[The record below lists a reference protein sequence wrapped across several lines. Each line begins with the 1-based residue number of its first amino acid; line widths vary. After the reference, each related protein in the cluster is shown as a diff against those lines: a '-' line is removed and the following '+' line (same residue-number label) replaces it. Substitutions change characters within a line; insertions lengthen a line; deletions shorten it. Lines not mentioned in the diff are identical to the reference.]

1 MYVGN
6 INSQVT
12 KPLVQEVFYST
23 RSPLDGYKLI
33 RKDKSSYGLVDYFD
47 HRSAALAIVSLNG
60 RQLFG
65 QCIKVTYATLFVCFS
80 VYMTSRS
87 DARMMWDQKEC
98 TEAML
103 A

>member
-1 MYVGN
+1 MFRHTCIIAGVCMYVGN

-23 RSPLDGYKLI
+23 RSPLEGYKLI

-47 HRSAALAIVSLNG
+47 RRSAALAIVSLNG

-65 QCIKVTYATLFVCFS
+65 QLC
-80 VYMTSRS
+80 MTSCS
-87 DARMMWDQKEC
+87 DARVMWDQKDC

>member
-1 MYVGN
+1 MFQHTCIIAGVCMYVGN

-23 RSPLDGYKLI
+23 RSPLEGYKLI
-33 RKDKSSYGLVDYFD
+33 RKDKSSY
-47 HRSAALAIVSLNG
+47 
-60 RQLFG
+60 
-65 QCIKVTYATLFVCFS
+65 
-80 VYMTSRS
+80 VYMTSCS
-87 DARMMWDQKEC
+87 DAGVMWDQKDC